1 MYLYLKENTAVK
13 RKIQIFLIKK
23 TGKKPTAQ
31 FFKFAPAGLTLIGID
46 WRRNLLSDLY
56 FFII

>member
-1 MYLYLKENTAVK
+1 MKYN
-13 RKIQIFLIKK
+13 IQIFLIKK